1 MALATMTARIEMRG
15 ISKQFDAV
23 KALSN
28 VDLTLYPGEVHTIA
42 GENGSGKSTLLKI
55 LAGVIQPNEGLI
67 RIDGTSHV
75 LTSVRGAMGLGVT
88 MVSQEL
94 SLVPNL
100 GIAENVFL
108 GHNQTRD
115 FIGINWKDTEKRAA
129 ELLKRLN
136 LTVNPKQLVS
146 TIPQHQQ
153 QLVEIARALSFDTR
167 VLLLDEPTS
176 SLDPAEVKSLFNVI
190 RQLRDDGVAVVL
202 ISHRMSEMLE
212 ISDRFTVLRDGKLID
227 TGVKGDVSEA
237 WLIDRMVLNKPKKIS
252 DSTYSIENKRA
263 VLEVKGLSDRL
274 GTFNNISFKL
284 HAGEIVGVAGLAG
297 AGRTEL
303 VETIVGSRP
312 RISGEVLI
320 DGVVVKAN
328 SRSSI
333 NAGIALVPDDRR
345 TKSTIHEMSVRE
357 NLLLAQHQLPF
368 SFRSK
373 SKEAKI
379 VNAWCERFKIKAA
392 DIDTPIKSL
401 SGGNQQKVVIAR
413 CLQTNPK
420 VLVLDEA
427 TRGIDLGAKAEIY
440 EILRGLA
447 KEGLGI
453 LAVSSEISEIFEI
466 SDRVLVMH
474 AGKLAADMG
483 REEMTEANVVAA
495 ATGSNKKGDQ

>member
-274 GTFNNISFKL
+274 GAFNNISFNL

-413 CLQTNPK
+413 CLVTKPK
-420 VLVLDEA
+420 ILILDEA

-447 KEGLGI
+447 RDGLAI
-453 LAVSSEISEIFEI
+453 LVVSSEMTEIFEI

-474 AGKLAADMG
+474 AGGLTADLD
-483 REEMTEANVVAA
+483 RSTINESDVVSA
-495 ATGSNKKGDQ
+495 ATGVLV

>member
-1 MALATMTARIEMRG
+1 
-15 ISKQFDAV
+15 
-23 KALSN
+23 
-28 VDLTLYPGEVHTIA
+28 
-42 GENGSGKSTLLKI
+42 
-55 LAGVIQPNEGLI
+55 
-67 RIDGTSHV
+67 
-75 LTSVRGAMGLGVT
+75 
-88 MVSQEL
+88 
-94 SLVPNL
+94 
-100 GIAENVFL
+100 
-108 GHNQTRD
+108 
-115 FIGINWKDTEKRAA
+115 
-129 ELLKRLN
+129 
-136 LTVNPKQLVS
+136 
-146 TIPQHQQ
+146 
-153 QLVEIARALSFDTR
+153 
-167 VLLLDEPTS
+167 
-176 SLDPAEVKSLFNVI
+176 
-190 RQLRDDGVAVVL
+190 
-202 ISHRMSEMLE
+202 
-212 ISDRFTVLRDGKLID
+212 
-227 TGVKGDVSEA
+227 
-237 WLIDRMVLNKPKKIS
+237 
-252 DSTYSIENKRA
+252 
-263 VLEVKGLSDRL
+263 
-274 GTFNNISFKL
+274 L

-453 LAVSSEISEIFEI
+453 LAVSSEISEIFEM